1 MVVAI
6 NSNKKYL
13 NWNRHLSLA
22 QKMQKHSPW
31 HWFNSTCRLY
41 NHHESKELH
50 QQHQWNIFLV
60 KRKHIS
66 QAINWMKRRGKTF
79 KKLLVNATGSQ
90 ELSDWTLRFIH
101 VTLVQG
107 LKVTAETVL
116 SDGCDVTFY
125 VNKSLSD
132 LVHADR
138 DSLSATA

>member
-1 MVVAI
+1 
-6 NSNKKYL
+6 
-13 NWNRHLSLA
+13 
-22 QKMQKHSPW
+22 
-31 HWFNSTCRLY
+31 
-41 NHHESKELH
+41 
-50 QQHQWNIFLV
+50 
-60 KRKHIS
+60 
-66 QAINWMKRRGKTF
+66 MKRRGKTF